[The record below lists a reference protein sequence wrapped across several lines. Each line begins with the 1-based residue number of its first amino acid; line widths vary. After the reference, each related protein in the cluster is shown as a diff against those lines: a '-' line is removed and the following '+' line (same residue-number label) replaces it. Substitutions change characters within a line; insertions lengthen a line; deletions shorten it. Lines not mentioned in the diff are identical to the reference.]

1 MEKYIFRDGRFTA
14 RIRCPYIG
22 KEWGY
27 GDDDERMQRR
37 IDKFVVDYARAR
49 KFRKRPLAAEPR
61 VFPPKY
67 AAAEMSTL
75 QYVMKYIK
83 FSGAYSSGS
92 FPSDAEIT
100 EYLKFFKPL
109 SDQVTPIPPG
119 YYDDP
124 VAEPLDD

>member
-1 MEKYIFRDGRFTA
+1 MRYTFIDGRYVA
-14 RIRCPYIG
+14 KLVCPKAG
-22 KEWGY
+22 KQWGY
-27 GDDDERMQRR
+27 DTTDIERMQRR
-37 IDKFVVDYARAR
+37 IDKFMVDYAKAR
-49 KFRKRPLAAEPR
+49 KFRRKPLAAEPR

-75 QYVMKYIK
+75 QYVREYIK
-83 FSGAYSSGS
+83 YSGTYSSGS
-92 FPSDAEIT
+92 FPSDAEVT

-109 SDQVTPIPPG
+109 SDTVTPIPPG